1 MKPVK
6 YDEIAIRS
14 LMDDVLA
21 YFNKADFEKLLSLHT
36 EDIILMETDMPLI
49 KGKQKIRALIA
60 ALKAKKISLHLSFN
74 IDELEVMGERAF
86 VRGQVF
92 KTVIQEDSIS
102 GDIGKFICLLQKQP
116 EGNWLRT
123 HVIVNSDSPAEV
135 KSAATCKTISLGMYD
150 RVWRD

>member
-1 MKPVK
+1 MT
-6 YDEIAIRS
+6 YDETAIRS
-14 LMDDVLA
+14 LMDEVLA
-21 YFNKADFEKLLSLHT
+21 CFNKADLEKLLSLHT
-36 EDIILMETDMPLI
+36 DDIILMEPNMPLI
-49 KGKQKIRALIA
+49 KGKQQVRELFA
-60 ALKAKKISLHLSFN
+60 ALKAQKINMHLAFH

-92 KTVIQEDSIS
+92 KTVIQEDTIS

-116 EGNWLRT
+116 DGNWLRT

-135 KSAATCKTISLGMYD
+135 KPATTSKTISWGMYD